1 MKWFKRVVTW
11 SIATAIAAG
20 LVWAAWPK
28 PVAVDLATVA
38 RGPFEVT
45 VSETGRTRVRNRY
58 AVSAPVSGALSRI
71 GLRPGDAVDGGQ
83 LVARIVPADPP
94 LLDARTRAEALSRLR
109 AAEASRGRAAA
120 QLDRASTQLAFAR
133 TEAERQR
140 KLAAAGSV
148 PERVL
153 DAAQAEERAR
163 GGEALA
169 ANFAVQAADAEV
181 EAARATVAAVSGR
194 GKAQAEAIVRAPAR
208 GVVLRILQQSEAP
221 VAAGTP
227 LLEIGEPDELE
238 VVVDLLTQDAMRVL
252 PGAPARIAGLG
263 GEDLPAHV
271 RLVEPSGF
279 TRLSALGVEEQRVCV
294 LLDASERVP
303 RLGDGYRVE
312 VAITVFSAADVLQVP
327 ASAVFR
333 SGSSWSLFVAE
344 GTRVRL
350 RAVELGQRNEAAVQ
364 VLAGVRAGERVL
376 LHPSDRVREGSRYV
390 ERVPT
395 APRS

>member
-208 GVVLRILQQSEAP
+208 GVVLRVLQQSEAP

-271 RLVEPSGF
+271 RRVEPSGF

-294 LLDASERVP
+294 LLDVSEKVP

-312 VAITVFSAADVLQVP
+312 VAITVFSGADVLQVP

-344 GTRVRL
+344 GSRVRL
-350 RAVELGQRNEAAVQ
+350 RVVELGQRNEAAVQ

-390 ERVPT
+390 ERVGT

>member
-38 RGPFEVT
+38 RGLFEVT

-71 GLRPGDAVDGGQ
+71 GLRPGDAVEGGQ
-83 LVARIVPADPP
+83 LVARILPAEPP

-148 PERVL
+148 PERVR

-208 GVVLRILQQSEAP
+208 GVVLRVLQQSEAP

-271 RLVEPSGF
+271 RRVEPSGF

-294 LLDASERVP
+294 LLDVSEKVP

-312 VAITVFSAADVLQVP
+312 VAITVFSGADVLQVP

-344 GTRVRL
+344 GSRVRL
-350 RAVELGQRNEAAVQ
+350 RVVELGQRNEAAVQ

>member
-208 GVVLRILQQSEAP
+208 GVVLRVLQQSEAP

-271 RLVEPSGF
+271 RRVEPSGF

>member
-71 GLRPGDAVDGGQ
+71 GLRPGDAVEGGQ
-83 LVARIVPADPP
+83 LVARIVPAEPP

-140 KLAAAGSV
+140 KLVAAGSV
-148 PERVL
+148 PERAL

-208 GVVLRILQQSEAP
+208 GVVLRVLQQSEAP

-271 RLVEPSGF
+271 RRVEPSGF

-344 GTRVRL
+344 GSRVRL
-350 RAVELGQRNEAAVQ
+350 RVVELGQRNEAAVQ

>member
-208 GVVLRILQQSEAP
+208 GVVLRVLQQSEAP

-271 RLVEPSGF
+271 RRVEPSGF

-294 LLDASERVP
+294 LLDVSEKVP

-312 VAITVFSAADVLQVP
+312 VAITVFSGADVLQVP

-344 GTRVRL
+344 GSRVRL
-350 RAVELGQRNEAAVQ
+350 R
-364 VLAGVRAGERVL
+364 
-376 LHPSDRVREGSRYV
+376 
-390 ERVPT
+390 
-395 APRS
+395 

>member
-208 GVVLRILQQSEAP
+208 GVVLRVLQQSEAP

-271 RLVEPSGF
+271 RRYEPSGI

-294 LLDASERVP
+294 LLDASETVP

-312 VAITVFSAADVLQVP
+312 VAITVFSGADVLQVP

-344 GTRVRL
+344 GSRVRL
-350 RAVELGQRNEAAVQ
+350 RVVELGQRNEAAVQ